1 MKITVL
7 TLKAILTLL
16 LYAVVTAF
24 AILTVVNVTYAQ
36 SAQEVPVP
44 PNFWDPRATADSAG
58 VTPETIQFLAT
69 DDFPPFSFRDSTGRL
84 TGFNIDLARA
94 ICEELTIGCT
104 IRIKSFDAL
113 IPALVREEG
122 DAIIAGLAP
131 TPANLKTLRFS
142 DAYLGLPG
150 RFIAK
155 KGGTIDP
162 TPEGLTNKKIAVLR
176 GTVHDAFLRKF
187 FPQSEIVGFDTNEEA
202 RRAVAGG
209 TVAAH
214 FGDALSLSFWLNG
227 EVSQGCC
234 GFAGGPWLEPGY
246 FDRGL
251 SIAFRAD
258 DETRQQAVNFALRKL
273 QAKGAY
279 SELYLRYFP
288 ISFY

>member
-1 MKITVL
+1 MKINAL
-7 TLKAILTLL
+7 ARKAIFTVL
-16 LYAVVTAF
+16 LYAIVTIA
-24 AILTVVNVTYAQ
+24 AIPVIATFVYAQ
-36 SAQEVPVP
+36 SGQESLVP

-58 VTPETIQFLAT
+58 ITPETIQFLAT
-69 DDFPPFSFRDSTGRL
+69 DDFPPFSFRNSTGRL

-94 ICEELTIGCT
+94 ICEELKIGCT

-113 IPALVREEG
+113 VPALMREEG
-122 DAIIAGLAP
+122 DALIAGLAP

-155 KGGTIDP
+155 KGETIDA
-162 TPEGLTNKKIAVLR
+162 TPEGLAGKKIAVVR
-176 GTVHDAFLRKF
+176 GTLHHAFLRKF
-187 FPQSEIVGFDTNEEA
+187 FSLSDIAEFATNDEA
-202 RRAVAGG
+202 RGAVASG
-209 TVAAH
+209 VVLAH
-214 FGDALSLSFWLNG
+214 FGDGLSLSFWLNG
-227 EVSQGCC
+227 EISQGCC
-234 GFAGGPWLEPGY
+234 VFAGGPWLEPDY

-251 SIAFRAD
+251 AVAFRAD
-258 DETRQQAVNFALRKL
+258 DAIRQQAVNYALRRL